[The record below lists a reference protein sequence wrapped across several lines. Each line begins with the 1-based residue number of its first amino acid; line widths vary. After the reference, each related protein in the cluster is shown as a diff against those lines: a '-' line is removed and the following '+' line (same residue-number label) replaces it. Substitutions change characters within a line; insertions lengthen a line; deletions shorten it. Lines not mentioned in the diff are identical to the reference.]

1 MEFNIPIS
9 DFNLLILYSAIA
21 FISMVII
28 LIKFKNEKYNSKIGK
43 QDAERNCR

>member
-9 DFNLLILYSAIA
+9 DFNLLIIYSAIA

-28 LIKFKNEKYNSKIGK
+28 LIKFKNEKHNSKIGE
-43 QDAERNCR
+43 QDT

>member
-28 LIKFKNEKYNSKIGK
+28 LIKFKNEKHNIKMGK
-43 QDAERNCR
+43 QDTERNCG